1 MPKLFE
7 RPPKL
12 LPAEKLLSDHSA
24 TPEPH
29 HEYHSEEHEQYGGG
43 YNPIKT
49 LITWKAPARPFRKKD
64 RSYYTT
70 VALLIVLIGLIA
82 FFAGEKLLIGV
93 LLAIG
98 FVVYVLNFVPPE
110 EIENKISTQ
119 GITIGDHFYHWQE
132 LDSFWIDEKDGHK
145 VLSVLTLIRFPGLLM
160 LLLDN
165 VDPEDIKT
173 VCARFLPFHEIAP
186 KSLVQKWS
194 EGLQKHF
201 PLENP
206 HR

>member
-1 MPKLFE
+1 MPKFFE
-7 RPPKL
+7 REPKL
-12 LPAEKLLSDHSA
+12 LPQEKLLPQPDETHYA
-24 TPEPH
+24 H
-29 HEYHSEEHEQYGGG
+29 HEETPYTDQH
-43 YNPIKT
+43 YNPIQT
-49 LITWKAPARPFRKKD
+49 LLSWRAPARPYRKKD

-70 VALLIVLIGLIA
+70 VALLIVLISLIA

-93 LLAIG
+93 ILAIG

-110 EIENKISTQ
+110 EVENRISTQ

-132 LDSFWIDEKDGHK
+132 LDSFWIEQKDGHSI
-145 VLSVLTLIRFPGLLM
+145 LSVLTLLRFPGLLM

-165 VDPEDIKT
+165 IDPEEVKT
-173 VCARFLPFHEIAP
+173 TCARFLPFHEIAP
-186 KSLVQKWS
+186 KSMVQKWS
-194 EGLQKHF
+194 ESLQKNF